1 MALDVVL
8 QGLARG
14 QGFRCEEAPRAEGAV
29 VAIDIDDEDL
39 KANSTNFGGLEE
51 I

>member
-1 MALDVVL
+1 MP
-8 QGLARG
+8 RG
-14 QGFRCEEAPRAEGAV
+14 QGFRCEEAPRDEGAV

-39 KANSTNFGGLEE
+39 KANSMNFEGREE